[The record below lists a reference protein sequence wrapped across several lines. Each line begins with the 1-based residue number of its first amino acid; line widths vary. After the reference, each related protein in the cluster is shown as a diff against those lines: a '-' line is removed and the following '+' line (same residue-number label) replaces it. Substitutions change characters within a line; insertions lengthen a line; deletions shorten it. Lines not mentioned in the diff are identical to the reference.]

1 MVARALQFTFLLGL
15 LAACSA
21 SPAAIIS
28 ANNEAQSAVR
38 ELGIQSQIAS
48 RLYSLVHLAQYQAI
62 EEGAEEAVQ
71 AAQAAYAG
79 HAVLKQLF
87 PWRFAKLD
95 KALKPLIADLPEEQ
109 RTAAEKAGRDA
120 AIEVLTTS
128 LRDGFDRY
136 VPFTPAANGSAP
148 GAYQFTPNQTYSVYP
163 QIAQTKPLVLS
174 SVSEFKPAPPN
185 AIGSPEYIADLAEVF
200 VVGRKDSTNR
210 TQDQTDIANFWA
222 DGNTTSAVSGHFNQL
237 AQLLLSPN
245 ATVEEAAQLFAVLN
259 AAQWDASIA
268 AYTAKYANPSWR
280 PITAITQGDGSEETA
295 AYVDKDWR
303 PLLNTPTHPEHPSGH
318 SATAGASGAVLAEF
332 FGADTP
338 FEIGTEF
345 PGLPARTY
353 ASIQE
358 AVDDV
363 NDSRVYGGVHF
374 RHAVEEGAKLGASVA
389 QAVLSE
395 FDNKF
400 KKSN

>member
-1 MVARALQFTFLLGL
+1 MARALVSLAALLGL

-28 ANNEAQSAVR
+28 ANNEAQATVR
-38 ELGIQSQIAS
+38 ALGIQSQIAS

-87 PWRFAKLD
+87 PWRFASYD
-95 KALKPLIADLPEEQ
+95 KALKPLIADLSEEQ
-109 RTAAEKAGRDA
+109 RTSAEKVGRDA
-120 AIEVLTTS
+120 AIEVLTAS
-128 LRDGFDRY
+128 LRDNFDRY
-136 VPFTPAANGSAP
+136 VPFTPAANDSAP
-148 GAYQFTPNQTYSVYP
+148 GLYQFTPNQTYSVYP
-163 QIAQTKPLVLS
+163 QIAQTKPVVLS
-174 SVSEFKPAPPN
+174 SVTEFKPAPPN
-185 AIGSPEYIADLAEVF
+185 AIGSPEYVADLAEVF
-200 VVGRKDSTNR
+200 VVGRKDSSNR
-210 TQDQTDIANFWA
+210 TQEQTDTANFWA
-222 DGNTTSAVSGHFNQL
+222 DGNTTSAVAGHFNQI
-237 AQLLLSPN
+237 AQVLLSPN
-245 ATVEEAAQLFAVLN
+245 ATVEEAALLFAVLN
-259 AAQWDASIA
+259 AAQWDASIS

-280 PITAITQGDGSEETA
+280 PITAITQGDGSQETA

-303 PLLNTPTHPEHPSGH
+303 PLLNTPNHPEHPSGH

-345 PGLPARTY
+345 PGLVPRTY
-353 ASIQE
+353 ASVQE
-358 AVDDV
+358 AVEEV
-363 NDSRVYGGVHF
+363 NDSRVFGGVHF
-374 RHAVEEGAKLGASVA
+374 RHAVEEGAKLGAAVA
-389 QAVLSE
+389 QAVISE
-395 FDNKF
+395 FDSKV